1 MPWRQTGY
9 LRLAPSLTWQC
20 SPQVERV
27 LDEAPAG
34 GRIVDLGAGGRT
46 LRADCLRVDVHPQPD
61 VDLVADAH
69 HLPFADGTFALAL
82 GTGLLEHVADDR
94 RVLREMARVLAPRG
108 RAHVELPFLQQHHRD
123 GIDVRRLSVEGLER
137 EIARAGL
144 TVETAGFH
152 IGPSVTVATLLAHYA
167 ALWFE
172 GRGPLSR
179 AMSAGVFLAASFV
192 LYPLKYLDAFLRRK
206 PDAQRLAF
214 GVYCTARKPAGAAG
228 GVAWG
233 SPEGGWRA
241 TG

>member
-9 LRLAPSLTWQC
+9 LRFAPNLTWQC

-27 LDEAPAG
+27 LGEAPP
-34 GRIVDLGAGGRT
+34 GRRIADIGAGGRT
-46 LRADCLRVDVHPQPD
+46 LRADCLRVDFRPNAD

-69 HLPFADGTFALAL
+69 QLPFADGTFALVL

-94 RVLREMARVLAPRG
+94 RVLGEMTRVLSPRG

-137 EIARAGL
+137 EMARAGL
-144 TVETAGFH
+144 VVESAGFH

-179 AMSAGVFLAASFV
+179 ALSAGVFLAASSV

-214 GVYCTARKPAGAAG
+214 GVYCTARKPEPVAG
-228 GVAWG
+228 GVASA
-233 SPEGGWRA
+233 SPESGRRA
-241 TG
+241 TR